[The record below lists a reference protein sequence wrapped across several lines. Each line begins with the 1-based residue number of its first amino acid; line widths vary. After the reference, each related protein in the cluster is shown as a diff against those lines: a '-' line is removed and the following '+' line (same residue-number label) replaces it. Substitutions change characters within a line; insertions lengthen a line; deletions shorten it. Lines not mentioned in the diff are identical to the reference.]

1 MEGLIH
7 GGAYFLNFKVT
18 PNQSIINYNQKN
30 LFIRMPYFC
39 NFVQVRVHV
48 YFFYTNV
55 LSFLTV
61 DHLAGLRIFSVLLG
75 DWIKAIK

>member
-1 MEGLIH
+1 
-7 GGAYFLNFKVT
+7 
-18 PNQSIINYNQKN
+18 
-30 LFIRMPYFC
+30 MPYIC

-75 DWIKAIK
+75 DCIEAIK

>member
-1 MEGLIH
+1 MEGFLHYDCGGLIF
-7 GGAYFLNFKVT
+7 GGAYFLNFMVT

-48 YFFYTNV
+48 YFF
-55 LSFLTV
+55 
-61 DHLAGLRIFSVLLG
+61 IQMC
-75 DWIKAIK
+75 